1 MQAEPKPAGTGIR
14 HSVRIV
20 QTGEVYQCA
29 ESETLLQGM
38 ARIGRKGIP
47 LGCLNGGCGVCR
59 ISVPVGAV
67 RRIAPMSRAHVSEAD
82 EARGICLACR
92 VVPVG
97 SVEVDVVGKLKKALA
112 FQWGASAATGGWH
125 ASRVHQTK
133 ET

>member
-1 MQAEPKPAGTGIR
+1 MQTEPKPPRAGVL

-47 LGCLNGGCGVCR
+47 VGCLNGGCGVCR

-82 EARGICLACR
+82 EERGICLACR
-92 VVPVG
+92 VVPVA
-97 SVEVDVVGKLKKALA
+97 SVDVDVVGKLKKALA
-112 FQWGASAATGGWH
+112 FQWGGSATTGGQL
-125 ASRVHQTK
+125 ASRIHQTK